1 MPADNKTLLAQ
12 GGLPPP
18 SSAKPPT
25 PGIASTM
32 VAAPS
37 AAPSPPVSATVVP
50 PRELTQRGAAK
61 VSESKTMVAPQA
73 TRTVLRTEVATNKTV
88 ARMPNEDAITVRGG
102 GFDATIVNTNGP
114 PPVDI
119 DPSLYGHNLEAR
131 LAQNR
136 GEPMRINR
144 YAVLRKLGEGGM
156 GIVFSAYDE
165 ELDRR
170 VAIKLLLTADQPGTD
185 GRARMMREAQAMA
198 KLSHPNV
205 VQVYDVGVFENQI
218 FLAMEFVKGKD
229 LEAWSEHSH
238 HPWQSTLEMHLQ
250 AARGLAAAHA
260 VGLVL
265 RDYKPENV
273 LVGDDGRARVLD
285 FGLARATRELDNP
298 SPSSSIVGAVS
309 LTRTS
314 ELEVELTVAGTVM
327 GTPAYMS
334 PEQHIGGPTDARSDQ
349 FSFCVALYRTLYQQ
363 PPFAGTTLTEL
374 SMNVCEG
381 ELRPA
386 PKDSEVPSWVFDI
399 LKKGMA
405 TDPDERYPSMDTL
418 IAALSRDLDD
428 GVALT
433 GRISWR
439 WPLIAGAS
447 LLVAVFSVITL
458 LTQPDP
464 TPEEKTV
471 VEELVRQAREAGSR
485 AHWVYP
491 DADALDD
498 TSLLKVYALENL
510 EGAADAF
517 GDEEALV
524 LRKDFAS
531 TLRGLGDRYWE
542 DERTRSISRAY
553 YTQALMFDDG
563 DEELRRRTGALLTQ
577 IAADR
582 ERALR
587 GEFSPEELQNLGL
600 LAVMAMPEEKRDEA
614 LDAWEEEVGPD
625 LRFEDL
631 LLAADTR
638 PRKGRRV
645 KRGDGLNADPS
656 DAKESSQA
664 YPGTGAN
671 DGASEAAMPLD
682 PEADK
687 DSAPETIKEPGHKA
701 KTSVKIERRPRPKKV
716 AKTTDDD
723 EPEQVVD
730 IELSNQLADQG
741 EAALARG
748 AFGEAGRLFNQS
760 LSYNNGNA
768 RSLMGLS
775 DIAFERG
782 KHRQSVAY
790 AKKAVRA
797 APQNSNYRI
806 KLGDAYFKT
815 LRYEDARKAYEK
827 AKSLGSTKADGRL
840 RKVEERLG
848 Q

>member
-1 MPADNKTLLAQ
+1 
-12 GGLPPP
+12 PPIIP
-18 SSAKPPT
+18 
-25 PGIASTM
+25 
-32 VAAPS
+32 
-37 AAPSPPVSATVVP
+37 TVVP
-50 PRELTQRGAAK
+50 PRELTQRGAPK

-73 TRTVLRTEVATNKTV
+73 TRTVLRTEAANKTV
-88 ARMPNEDAITVRGG
+88 ARVPNDAAVTVPDA
-102 GFDATIVNTNGP
+102 GFDATIVNTGGP
-114 PPVDI
+114 PAAEVPADM
-119 DPSLYGHNLEAR
+119 YGHHLEAR
-131 LAQNR
+131 LVQNR

-229 LEAWSEHSH
+229 LDSWSENSH
-238 HPWQSTLEMHLQ
+238 HPWQSILEMHLQ

-260 VGLVL
+260 VGLVH

-314 ELEVELTVAGTVM
+314 ELEVDLTIAGTVM

-334 PEQHIGGPTDARSDQ
+334 PEQHIGGHTDARSDQ
-349 FSFCVALYRTLYQQ
+349 FSFCVALYKTLYQQ
-363 PPFAGTTLTEL
+363 PPFAGETLTEL

-381 ELRPA
+381 KLRPS
-386 PKDSEVPSWVFDI
+386 PKGSDVPSWVFDV
-399 LKKGMA
+399 LKKGMG

-439 WPLIAGAS
+439 WPLIAAAS

-491 DADALDD
+491 DPEALDE
-498 TSLLKVYALENL
+498 TSLLKIYALENL
-510 EGAADAF
+510 EGTADAF

-531 TLRGLGDRYWE
+531 TLRSLGDRYWE
-542 DERTRSISRAY
+542 DERTRSIARAY

-587 GEFSPEELQNLGL
+587 GEF
-600 LAVMAMPEEKRDEA
+600 
-614 LDAWEEEVGPD
+614 
-625 LRFEDL
+625 
-631 LLAADTR
+631 
-638 PRKGRRV
+638 
-645 KRGDGLNADPS
+645 DG
-656 DAKESSQA
+656 
-664 YPGTGAN
+664 GA
-671 DGASEAAMPLD
+671 DGA
-682 PEADK
+682 
-687 DSAPETIKEPGHKA
+687 G
-701 KTSVKIERRPRPKKV
+701 
-716 AKTTDDD
+716 
-723 EPEQVVD
+723 
-730 IELSNQLADQG
+730 DQH
-741 EAALARG
+741 RG
-748 AFGEAGRLFNQS
+748 
-760 LSYNNGNA
+760 
-768 RSLMGLS
+768 
-775 DIAFERG
+775 
-782 KHRQSVAY
+782 RQR
-790 AKKAVRA
+790 AV
-797 APQNSNYRI
+797 
-806 KLGDAYFKT
+806 
-815 LRYEDARKAYEK
+815 
-827 AKSLGSTKADGRL
+827 
-840 RKVEERLG
+840 
-848 Q
+848 